1 MLKTEECALV
11 CPLQTDICGE
21 GLGALGEIFLNIGKI
36 QHLHPLLRKTKRV
49 GLTGLFKMTLVF
61 PTLKLSHAG
70 KTCES

>member
-1 MLKTEECALV
+1 MLKTEECALFV
-11 CPLQTDICGE
+11 HYSGE
-21 GLGALGEIFLNIGKI
+21 GCGALGEIFLNIGMI